1 MRPII
6 LLAALLTFTNIQP
19 IQKME
24 PRFTVLTIG
33 VDNLERSLH
42 FYRDG
47 LGLSTEGIIG
57 KEYPHGPIVFIKLNH
72 NMQLALYPR
81 KDLAWGAN
89 IPPTPASPS
98 EFSIGYNVRKKEE
111 VDTMMDFARKAGA
124 VIVKPPHHAFW
135 GGYSGYFQD
144 PDGHLWEIV
153 YNPDWNPDAP

>member
-1 MRPII
+1 MRPILLI
-6 LLAALLTFTNIQP
+6 AGLLALTTIQP

-24 PRFTVLTIG
+24 PRFTVLTLG
-33 VDNLERSLH
+33 VDNLEKSLA

-47 LGLSTEGIIG
+47 LGFQTEGIVG
-57 KEYPHGPIVFIKLNH
+57 KQFEHGEIVFIKLNH
-72 NMQLALYPR
+72 NMELSLYSR

-89 IPPTPASPS
+89 VPQTAVSPS
-98 EFSIGYNVRKKEE
+98 EFTIGYNVRKKEE
-111 VDTMMDFARKAGA
+111 VDTLMEFARKAGA
-124 VIVKPPHHAFW
+124 RITKAAHHAFW

>member
-6 LLAALLTFTNIQP
+6 LLSTLLLFTTTQP

-24 PRFTVLTIG
+24 PRLTVLTIG
-33 VDNLERSLH
+33 VDNLEKSLA

-47 LGLSTEGIIG
+47 LGLPTDGIIG
-57 KEYPHGPIVFIKLNH
+57 KQFEHGPIVFIKLQH

-89 IPPTPASPS
+89 IPQTPASPS
-98 EFSIGYNVRKKEE
+98 EFSIGYNVRKQEE
-111 VDTMMDFARKAGA
+111 VDSLMEFARKAGA
-124 VIVKPPHHAFW
+124 KIVKPAHHAFW

-153 YNPDWNPDAP
+153 YNPDLIP

>member
-6 LLAALLTFTNIQP
+6 LLTVLLTMTTIQP
-19 IQKME
+19 THKMK
-24 PRFTVLTIG
+24 PRFTVLTLG
-33 VDNLERSLH
+33 VDDLEKSLA

-47 LGLSTEGIIG
+47 LGLPTEGIIG
-57 KEYPHGPIVFIKLNH
+57 KQYEHGRIVFIKLHH

-89 IPPTPASPS
+89 IPQTPASPS
-98 EFSIGYNVRKKEE
+98 EFSIGYNVRKREE
-111 VDTMMDFARKAGA
+111 VDSLMEFARKAGA
-124 VIVKPPHHAFW
+124 KIVKAAHHAFW

-153 YNPDWNPDAP
+153 YNPDLIP

>member
-1 MRPII
+1 MRPI
-6 LLAALLTFTNIQP
+6 LLIAGLVALTTMQP

-24 PRFTVLTIG
+24 PRFTVLTLG
-33 VDNLERSLH
+33 VDNLEKSLA

-47 LGLSTEGIIG
+47 LGLPTEGIIG
-57 KEYPHGPIVFIKLNH
+57 QQFEHGPVVFIKLQH

-98 EFSIGYNVRKKEE
+98 EFSIGYNVRKQEE
-111 VDTMMDFARKAGA
+111 VDSMMEFARKAGA
-124 VIVKPPHHAFW
+124 KIVKPAHHAFW

-153 YNPDWNPDAP
+153 YNPDLIP

>member
-6 LLAALLTFTNIQP
+6 LLTVLLTMTTIQH
-19 IQKME
+19 IHKME
-24 PRFTVLTIG
+24 PRFTVLTLG
-33 VDNLERSLH
+33 VDDLEKSLA

-47 LGLSTEGIIG
+47 LGLPTEGIIG
-57 KEYPHGPIVFIKLNH
+57 KQYEHGRIVFIKLQH

-89 IPPTPASPS
+89 IPQTPASPS
-98 EFSIGYNVRKKEE
+98 EFSIGYNVRKRED
-111 VDTMMDFARKAGA
+111 VDSLMEFARKAGA
-124 VIVKPPHHAFW
+124 KIVKAAHHAFW

-153 YNPDWNPDAP
+153 YNPDLIP

>member
-6 LLAALLTFTNIQP
+6 LLTVLLTMTTIQP
-19 IQKME
+19 IHKME
-24 PRFTVLTIG
+24 PRFTVLTLG
-33 VDNLERSLH
+33 VDDLEKSLA

-47 LGLSTEGIIG
+47 LGLPTEGIIG
-57 KEYPHGPIVFIKLNH
+57 KQYEHGRIVFIKLQY

-89 IPPTPASPS
+89 IPQTPASPS
-98 EFSIGYNVRKKEE
+98 EFSIGYNVGKQED
-111 VDTMMDFARKAGA
+111 VDSLMEFARKAGA
-124 VIVKPPHHAFW
+124 KIVKAAHHAFW

-153 YNPDWNPDAP
+153 YNPDLIP